1 LTFLNAGYWPWL
13 VALGIPIVI
22 HLLTR
27 RTRRLVF
34 LPTYRFLRRSL
45 AQQSQ
50 IFLLRRRLLLAL
62 RLLLVL
68 FLVLAFLK
76 PTLTAPLAAGEGA
89 HRAVVIVLDTSLSM
103 GYAAGGVSSLARV
116 RGQAAVLLSDL
127 RAGDAANV
135 ILAGAAP
142 QAVLPRPGADFG
154 ALRQAL
160 QGAQPAPERGDMPAA
175 IAAAAQQ
182 LADTRPARKEVVLAS
197 DFQRTNWADVRFD
210 SLPADVRVV
219 FLRAAPEERENTA
232 LLDLSLRPATPRAG
246 EETRVEA
253 QVWNGSSATR
263 ALAVTLSWQRDDVP
277 NASSE
282 TQYPTP
288 NTQRLMPNAQSET
301 QTVTAPPYA
310 SGTAAFPVTFPDAGR
325 YRITARLPADALPA
339 DDTRYLVADLRHS
352 LTVVL
357 LTDERLAGSAGAYFL
372 ARALNPTPEEPGGVR
387 VLPRRAAALT
397 DADLKTCDAVV
408 MDGLTTLPADQA
420 PRLMRYVTDGGALI
434 VFLTSPRVIA
444 QMQALAH
451 LAPNGE
457 GLPFLP
463 QTPLDVRRTGKGYLT
478 WTEARY
484 DSPLLKL
491 FKDPQAGDLGKIH
504 FTRLFLTTEPDP
516 RAEILLRYE
525 DGTPAAA
532 RRNLGAG
539 SVLLCNFS
547 PAPADS
553 DLARQEVFPPLMHEF
568 LKGMTAQQGERRA
581 FTPGGPA
588 SAALDSVPSGP
599 VQALG
604 PNGEPEKVTV
614 DRTSGGAILDRVETP
629 GFHTIVAGGQTLAT
643 IAVNPH
649 PDESDLRPIDPRE
662 LESKQGARAAYV
674 VGAGGSATGDLD
686 TLLHP
691 RPLWPYCLLAA
702 FAALLLEQAVATF
715 GSQVRIRA
723 ISHDKVDKID

>member
-1 LTFLNAGYWPWL
+1 MTFLNAGYWPWL
-13 VALGIPIVI
+13 LALGIPVVI

-50 IFLLRRRLLLAL
+50 IFLLRRWLLLAL
-62 RLLLVL
+62 RLMLLL

-76 PTLTAPLAAGEGA
+76 PTLTAPLAAGQGA

-103 GYAAGGVSSLARV
+103 GYTAGGVSSLARA
-116 RGQAAVLLSDL
+116 RGQAAALLDDL
-127 RAGDAANV
+127 RPGDAANV

-142 QAVLPRPGADFG
+142 QAVLPKPGGDFG
-154 ALRQAL
+154 TLRQAIKS
-160 QGAQPAPERGDMPAA
+160 AQPTPERGDMPAA

-182 LADTRPARKEVVLAS
+182 LGDTRSAHKELILAS

-210 SLPADVRVV
+210 ALPADVNLV
-219 FLRAAPEERENTA
+219 FLRAAPEDRENAA
-232 LLDLSLRPATPRAG
+232 LLDLSLRPAAPRVG
-246 EETRVEA
+246 EEASVEA
-253 QVWNGSSATR
+253 EVWNGASVTR
-263 ALAVTLSWQRDDVP
+263 SLPVTLSWQRDDAP
-277 NASSE
+277 GGASES
-282 TQYPTP
+282 Q
-288 NTQRLMPNAQSET
+288 M
-301 QTVTAPPYA
+301 QTVSAPPDA
-310 SGTAAFPVTFPDAGR
+310 SGAVSFPITFPEAGR
-325 YRITARLPADALPA
+325 YRITARLPADNLPA

-357 LTDERLAGSAGAYFL
+357 LTDERLSGSSGAYFL
-372 ARALNPTPEEPGGVR
+372 ARALNPTPEVPGGVR
-387 VLPRRAAALT
+387 VLPRHAAALT
-397 DADLKTCDAVV
+397 DVDLKTCDAVL
-408 MDGLTTLPADQA
+408 MDDLTTLPADQL
-420 PRLMRYVTDGGALI
+420 PRLYRYVTDGGALI
-434 VFLTSPRVIA
+434 VFLTGPRVIA

-451 LAPNGE
+451 LAQNGE
-457 GLPFLP
+457 GLAFLP

-547 PAPADS
+547 PSPADS

-568 LKGMTAQQGERRA
+568 LKGMTAKQGERRA

-588 SAALDSVPSGP
+588 SAPLDVVPSGA
-599 VQALG
+599 VQAFG
-604 PNGEPEKVTV
+604 PDGEPEKVTV

-629 GFHTIVAGGQTLAT
+629 GFHTIASNGQTLAT
-643 IAVNPH
+643 LAVNPH

-662 LESKQGARAAYV
+662 LENKQGSRASYV
-674 VGAGGSATGDLD
+674 VGATGSATAALD
-686 TLLHP
+686 TLRHP

-702 FAALLLEQAVATF
+702 FVALLLEQAVATF
-715 GSQVRIRA
+715 GSQVRTRTPTERSRA
-723 ISHDKVDKID
+723 AG